1 MLGDL
6 ITLLIIAIK
15 IKVKSW
21 LTDLHTTE
29 NKKDGGDKR
38 LKRKTETE
46 VVGLNPVFLSATG
59 GLSV

>member
-1 MLGDL
+1 MSGDL

-29 NKKDGGDKR
+29 NKKDGGDKC
-38 LKRKTETE
+38 LKQKTETL
-46 VVGLNPVFLSATG
+46 VVG
-59 GLSV
+59 